1 MRIAVEAHALS
12 QDKLTGVG
20 NVVLHYLNE
29 LQRIDKSND
38 YFIYTVEDLKHVT
51 ITSPRWHHVSFD
63 YFLKRIHGRVS
74 EVWLRLKSE
83 NEQNSSPFRS
93 FRILC
98 CRLVKIIL
106 GVIDDFVYSAKVAAS
121 LRDNRVDIYLG
132 TSTYFYPYFFLSP
145 VKKAGIIYDLVWELY
160 PGTMEFGNKVRMKLF
175 TLRNMKK
182 MDLLIS
188 ISENTKKD
196 AIELLGLATRID
208 AIPLAAEPSIFYPA
222 SPSAVSS
229 MKKKYGITK
238 KYILSVCT
246 LEPRKNLKA
255 LLQAFRIMQGRL
267 DYQLV
272 LVGMTGWVISDL
284 FKDIASSDIKDNIL
298 ITGYVPNAE
307 LAPLYTGAEFF
318 AFPSLYE
325 GFGLPV
331 LEAMQCGCPVITSNS
346 SSIPE
351 VAGDAAIMVDPEDIR
366 GLAASMEKVLKN
378 RAFRDSLANKGLKR
392 SKLFSWEKS
401 ARTLLQSIE
410 SLQQEGS
417 RRHFKP

>member
-29 LQRIDKSND
+29 LQRLDEINE
-38 YFIYTVEDLKHVT
+38 YFIYTVDDLMHVN
-51 ITSPRWHHVSFD
+51 ITSPRWRHVSFD
-63 YFLKRIHGRVS
+63 YLLKRIHARVS
-74 EVWLRLKSE
+74 AAWLRYKSG
-83 NEQNSSPFRS
+83 NDKQKSLCRS
-93 FRILC
+93 VMIIC
-98 CRLVKIIL
+98 CRLVKIVL
-106 GVIDDFVYSAKVAAS
+106 GVIDDFVYSAKVASS
-121 LRDNRVDIYLG
+121 LKENRADIYLG
-132 TSTYFYPYFFLSP
+132 TSTYFYPYFFVSP
-145 VKKAGIIYDLVWELY
+145 VKKAGIIYDLVWKLY
-160 PGTMEFGNKVRMKLF
+160 PGTMEFGNRVRMKLF

-188 ISENTKKD
+188 ISENTKID
-196 AIELLGLATRID
+196 AIKLLGLNNRID

-222 SPSAVSS
+222 PSRAVSATR
-229 MKKKYGITK
+229 KKYGITK

-255 LLQAFRIMQGRL
+255 LLQAFGIMQGRR

-284 FKDIASSDIKDNIL
+284 FKDIASSDIRDNIL
-298 ITGYVPNAE
+298 ITGYVPNSE
-307 LAPLYTGAEFF
+307 LAPLYTGAELF

-331 LEAMQCGCPVITSNS
+331 LEAMQCGCPVITSDS

-351 VAGDAAIMVDPEDIR
+351 VAGDAAIMVDPEDIK
-366 GLAASMEKVLKN
+366 GLAASMEKVLEN
-378 RAFRDSLANKGLKR
+378 RAFRNSLARKGLRR

-401 ARTLLQSIE
+401 ARALLQSLE
-410 SLQQEGS
+410 TL
-417 RRHFKP
+417 K

>member
-12 QDKLTGVG
+12 QEKLTGVG

-29 LQRIDKSND
+29 LQRLDKANE

-51 ITSPRWHHVSFD
+51 IASTRWRHVSFD
-63 YFLKRIHGRVS
+63 YLLKRIHGRVS
-74 EVWLRLKSE
+74 EAWLRLKSE
-83 NEQNSSPFRS
+83 NEKNKSVFRS
-93 FRILC
+93 IRILW

-106 GVIDDFVYSAKVAAS
+106 GVMDDLVYSVKVAMS
-121 LRDNRVDIYLG
+121 LRKNRVDIYLG

-145 VKKAGIIYDLVWELY
+145 VKKAGILYDLVWELY

-196 AIELLGLATRID
+196 AIELLGLKTRID

-222 SPSAVSS
+222 SSTVVSS

-246 LEPRKNLKA
+246 LEPRKNLTA
-255 LLQAFRIMQGRL
+255 LLQAFRIMQGRR

-284 FKDIASSDIKDNIL
+284 FKDIASSDVRDNIL
-298 ITGYVPNAE
+298 ITGYVPNSE
-307 LAPLYTGAEFF
+307 LAPLYTGAELF

-351 VAGDAAIMVDPEDIR
+351 VAGDAAIMVDPEDIT

-378 RAFRDSLANKGLKR
+378 RAFRDSLARKGLKR

-401 ARTLLQSIE
+401 ARALLQSLE
-410 SLQQEGS
+410 TL
-417 RRHFKP
+417 K